1 MEMDER
7 EIGAVSVPRD
17 GGGVAS
23 AISDDPEFGQSTTLT
38 ATGSWQ
44 RHWIQ
49 VAGLLPTLLPWAI
62 IVGCSIAVAS
72 WLADSFVI
80 EGHVA
85 AAPGFRIV
93 TGAGCVLIAIS
104 VLLLRTG
111 KSDSLAPL
119 ARALAAAGG
128 LVAIFVIVNGAGI
141 GPEIGWSDTGP
152 MRHPS
157 VLGAVVMLTIAAGL
171 LTIDLDGPRYRWP
184 DVLMPLSGFL
194 LLFAIIVSSY
204 RRDFFGSEDQ
214 GLSLSLTLA
223 TVLTGL
229 FFSYV
234 SLRTSRGPAGFLLA
248 EGPGPSMARILIPT
262 ALTIPFFVAVIDW
275 GLESLDI
282 VNEVARRST
291 ELVLIVSGLVAVVT
305 VSSRRL
311 QAFYDDWRV
320 ANAAL
325 VEQSGVVRDMAE
337 GVALIRGSDGQFVL
351 TNPQFALMHGY
362 DGDELIGKH
371 FDVLRPPNMSQA
383 EIQTWNSVEAQLIRE
398 FTASYENRA
407 LRKDGREIW
416 CRTNASLME
425 HPVYG
430 QVINLVKSDITEER
444 RARIAQN
451 KAESKFKE
459 VFEASPIGLCM
470 VNDDL
475 TFDRVNPAFERIS
488 GYSQDELRSMT
499 FLDITH
505 PDDKAM
511 DLENSQA
518 FFDGDSPG
526 FEMEKRYIHKD
537 GTIVWTALT
546 VSRMPG
552 DGSGRVTALSIVEDI
567 TDRRELDQRVQHMAD
582 HDALTGLFNRRRF
595 EEELEVTVASKSMLK
610 DGIAVLVVD
619 IDNFKFVNDTY
630 GHSVGDQVI
639 IRVAETLDERIRS
652 TDTVARL
659 GGDEFVII
667 LRGIDRQSALATA
680 EDLVELVRDDVRV
693 DGPDFSARVTASI
706 GLTMANPYDDVDD
719 ETLLMQADKA
729 MYSAKDGGRNRARIF
744 DQEVS
749 DEIGQSFGWVERIRS
764 ALANDE
770 FELFAQPI
778 IDFEGR
784 ERPMYELFLR
794 MRAAD
799 GSLIAPGAFL
809 PVAERHDLIQSIDA
823 WVFSEAITMLAE
835 RGGPGAE
842 FGVCVNLSGRSVGD
856 PRLVDLISS
865 RLRETGV
872 DPSRLVFEVTETSAI
887 GNIAQAQDFATT
899 LAEFGCRFALDDF
912 GTGFASFY
920 YLKHIV
926 CDYLK
931 IDGEFV
937 RRLVEDETNR
947 LVVKALVDI
956 ATGMGKKTIAEQIE
970 DGPTLNLLREYGVD
984 FAQGYYLARPAPLDE
999 IDFSATPSLPA
1010 ISST

>member
-1 MEMDER
+1 MDDRGIEV
-7 EIGAVSVPRD
+7 VSVPQD

-23 AISDDPEFGQSTTLT
+23 AISEDPEFGQSTTLT

-49 VAGLLPTLLPWAI
+49 AAAVLPTLLPWAI
-62 IVGCSIAVAS
+62 IVGCSIAVAG
-72 WLADSFVI
+72 WMLDRYVI
-80 EGHVA
+80 AGHFA
-85 AAPGFRIV
+85 AVPGFRVV
-93 TGAGCVLIAIS
+93 TGAGCVLLAIC
-104 VLLLRTG
+104 VLLMRTG
-111 KSDSLAPL
+111 KPESLRPVARGL
-119 ARALAAAGG
+119 AALAG
-128 LVAIFVIVNGAGI
+128 LIALFVIANGAGI
-141 GPEIGWSDTGP
+141 GPEIDWNGTGP
-152 MRHPS
+152 LREPS
-157 VLGAVVMLTIAAGL
+157 VFGALVMLTLAVGL
-171 LTIDLDGPRYRWP
+171 ITIDLDPPRYRWP
-184 DVLMPLSGFL
+184 DVIMPLSGFL

-204 RRDFFGSEDQ
+204 RLDFFGSEDK

-234 SLRTSRGPAGFLLA
+234 SLRRDRGVPGFLLA

-262 ALTIPFFVAVIDW
+262 ALAIPFFVALIDW
-275 GLESLDI
+275 GLASLDI
-282 VNEVARRST
+282 ANEVARRST

-305 VSSRRL
+305 ISSRRL

-351 TNPQFALMHGY
+351 TNPQFASMHGY

-371 FDVLRPPNMSQA
+371 FDILRPSNMSEA
-383 EIQTWNSVEAQLIRE
+383 EIETWNSVEAQLIQE
-398 FTASYENRA
+398 LTASYENRA

-430 QVINLVKSDITEER
+430 QVVNLVKSDITEER

-475 TFDRVNPAFERIS
+475 TFDRVNPAFERIT
-488 GYSQDELRSMT
+488 GYGQEELRTMT

-505 PDDKAM
+505 PDDMAM

-518 FFDGDSPG
+518 FFNGDSPG

-537 GTIVWTALT
+537 GTIIWTALT

-595 EEELEVTVASKSMLK
+595 EEELEVTVASKAMLK
-610 DGIAVLVVD
+610 EGIAVLVVD

-639 IRVAETLDERIRS
+639 IRVAEALDERIRS

-667 LRGIDRQSALATA
+667 LRGIDRQSSLSTA
-680 EDLVELVRDDVRV
+680 EDLVELIRDEVRV

-719 ETLLMQADKA
+719 ETLLLQADKA
-729 MYSAKDGGRNRARIF
+729 MYSAKDGGRNRARMF
-744 DQEVS
+744 DPEVS
-749 DEIGQSFGWVERIRS
+749 DDIGQSFGWVERIRS

-778 IDFEGR
+778 IDFEGL
-784 ERPMYELFLR
+784 ERPLYEVFLR
-794 MRAAD
+794 MRASD

-823 WVFSEAITMLAE
+823 WVFSEAITMLAT
-835 RGGPGAE
+835 RGGPDAR

-887 GNIAQAQDFATT
+887 GNIAQAQDFAST

-970 DGPTLNLLREYGVD
+970 DGPTLNLLKEYGVD
-984 FAQGYYLARPAPLDE
+984 FAQGYYLARPAPLDD
-999 IDFSATPSLPA
+999 IDFTAIPALPA
-1010 ISST
+1010 ITST